1 MYARR
6 GATEILIQGYGS
18 CVVSHGAP
26 LRQNSFGRPEPG
38 THVSRP
44 PQGATGRRA
53 MVACGHGI
61 GFAAVSLWLERCD
74 LTTQKKPLL
83 NLGNPFENLRL
94 RRTEES
100 RSGRC

>member
-1 MYARR
+1 
-6 GATEILIQGYGS
+6 
-18 CVVSHGAP
+18 
-26 LRQNSFGRPEPG
+26 
-38 THVSRP
+38 
-44 PQGATGRRA
+44 
-53 MVACGHGI
+53 MVACGREI